1 MWHSLVKMFGE
12 TWKSYLKSD
21 IQVDEN
27 EKEEEE
33 GDIDCYLGHRVF
45 YHNKSTEQYESQAYL
60 HLTLMYDLKEHWHH

>member
-27 EKEEEE
+27 EEEEG

-45 YHNKSTEQYESQAYL
+45 YHNKSTEQYEAK
-60 HLTLMYDLKEHWHH
+60 HTFI